1 MVNASNSQ
9 FLYFAFEPG
18 VSFGWFVVR
27 EHPNDGDE
35 RMREFR
41 VISAVL
47 IRKRNYKITL
57 ARIVTTR
64 QGERAI
70 LALIRSTICV
80 YSGTS

>member
-9 FLYFAFEPG
+9 FLYCRVGNPEL
-18 VSFGWFVVR
+18 VWLFVVR

-57 ARIVTTR
+57 VRKGTSPR
-64 QGERAI
+64 RGAI